1 MKLYLDTKARR
12 FVKSAASNVALQTL
26 HLKRRDQVPIE
37 VIFVANNAVLSTPA
51 GTTTTVG
58 LKAKFSDANFLAL
71 APAGTAVLDL
81 YTQPVEAAFATNPA
95 SISALLEVRWS
106 APGESLRTATL
117 QVELQNSVI
126 LGTEGTPTAIPDL
139 KATQAEAEAGTDNAK
154 WMTPLRTAQAIAE
167 LAPPTTDASLLTS
180 GTLADARLSATAAA
194 SLSKAD
200 TSSQPGHGHAISDT
214 TGLQTALDTKA
225 TLPTDSSHAFAQ
237 SGQSLAL
244 QPARAQFVRVSMSFA
259 NGSATVNLPS
269 SGQNYDEVIVDA
281 NVGANCTLTVG
292 SVELANTNQYY
303 GTGRRLL
310 RFIRKTNIWNLY
322 EHPYHTH
329 TTNEL
334 VFATAPQAA
343 TTPGKAGTISY
354 AAGNLYVC
362 VTDNQWRR
370 VALAAW

>member
-139 KATQAEAEAGTDNAK
+139 KATQPEAEAGTDNAK
-154 WMTPLRTAQAIAE
+154 WMTPLRTAQAIAS
-167 LAPPTTDASLLTS
+167 LAPRT
-180 GTLADARLSATAAA
+180 
-194 SLSKAD
+194 SLSPAPPVTAPD
-200 TSSQPGHGHAISDT
+200 GAQWVDPSSLRAYIRFGGVWAEI
-214 TGLQTALDTKA
+214 
-225 TLPTDSSHAFAQ
+225 
-237 SGQSLAL
+237 
-244 QPARAQFVRVSMSFA
+244 QPA
-259 NGSATVNLPS
+259 
-269 SGQNYDEVIVDA
+269 
-281 NVGANCTLTVG
+281 
-292 SVELANTNQYY
+292 
-303 GTGRRLL
+303 
-310 RFIRKTNIWNLY
+310 
-322 EHPYHTH
+322 
-329 TTNEL
+329 
-334 VFATAPQAA
+334 
-343 TTPGKAGTISY
+343 
-354 AAGNLYVC
+354 
-362 VTDNQWRR
+362 
-370 VALAAW
+370 